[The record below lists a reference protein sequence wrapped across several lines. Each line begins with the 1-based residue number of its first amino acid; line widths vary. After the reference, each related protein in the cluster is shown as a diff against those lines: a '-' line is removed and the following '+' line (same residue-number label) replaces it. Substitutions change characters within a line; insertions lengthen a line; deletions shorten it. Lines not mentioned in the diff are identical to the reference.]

1 MAIIASV
8 SYNGYL
14 GVSNLNTPNTI
25 TQNLVATTN
34 NNCFSITT
42 TNTTLTNT
50 YTLLGGGGV
59 YDRIDSTGVGRN
71 GGHAIYINV
80 NSVTIIN
87 YGDLLG
93 GGGGGGAT
101 SNGNRHGSF
110 TNYAGPGG
118 GGSGGSYDIAG
129 GNGGSLAFSSV
140 TGSSG
145 TNRSGGGGG
154 AGGGLGG
161 AGGGLGGGA
170 GGAGG
175 SFSNGAYIGISGGS
189 NSAASCAG
197 GGGGYGGGNG
207 GNCTSDG
214 PGGGGGGGGGYG
226 GTSNGTTGGYA
237 WGAGGKGGYS
247 IFNNNKTGLTL
258 YNSQGGDNYG
268 PLFYGATT
276 NNSSYLPTKYY
287 IRLNSLTNYGQ
298 LYCTGWGAITT
309 GTFNNIDIDPTSTFT
324 FTESGTTTYKSVLVG
339 NCFATKSGTVT
350 LNNISGNYSIIESTS
365 ITIGVI
371 SYKSYDLVITLP
383 LPGYGIMAASSLTLS
398 GYLNRSDL
406 DPISYYINGLN
417 QTSTTT
423 GMVSIQ
429 NTSNFVSL
437 YANYVVASGTGFTI
451 NSDQRIKKNVEY
463 LSSAE
468 SLKLVNVLKPASF
481 QYVDSM
487 KGIVPKYGYLA
498 QEVESVFPNMVYQ
511 NPAYI
516 PNFYEMVKIEDSH
529 KIILQ
534 TKNTESLA
542 IGTKVQFYD
551 IQNAVVLRE
560 VESIID
566 SKSFM
571 VTESILEGVET
582 LFLYGQEV
590 ADYRSIDTDQINTV
604 LLSALQETNKKIADQ
619 DKEIDALKRTMEEL
633 GKKIDDSLQIV
644 EHVQTSGSNDV

>member
-1 MAIIASV
+1 MAIIASN

-14 GVSNLNTPNTI
+14 GVDVTNLTTSFE
-25 TQNLVATTN
+25 TTRNLVATTN
-34 NNCFSITT
+34 GNCFSITT
-42 TNTTLTNT
+42 ANITLTNT
-50 YTLLGGGGV
+50 YILLGGGGV
-59 YDRIDSTGVGRN
+59 YNGLTNGNGRN
-71 GGHAIYINV
+71 GGHSIYINAD
-80 NSVTIIN
+80 NATIIN

-93 GGGGGGAT
+93 GGGGGG
-101 SNGNRHGSF
+101 SHKDRYGSY

-118 GGSGGSYDIAG
+118 GGSGGSYDG
-129 GNGGSLAFSSV
+129 GSGIGGSLAFLSV
-140 TGSSG
+140 NGSSG
-145 TNRSGGGGG
+145 VSRGGGGGG

-161 AGGGLGGGA
+161 GGGVAGSGS

-175 SFSNGAYIGISGGS
+175 SFSNGAYIGINGS
-189 NSAASCAG
+189 NNPSVNAAA

-207 GNCTSDG
+207 GNAIGGGG
-214 PGGGGGGGGGYG
+214 PGGGGGGGGGNG
-226 GTSNGTTGGYA
+226 GTGIGSLNGNL

-247 IFNNNKTGLTL
+247 IFNNDKTGLIL

-276 NNSSYLPTKYY
+276 TNNSSYLPTKYY
-287 IRLNSLTNYGQ
+287 IRVNSLTNYGQ

-309 GTFNNIDIDPTSTFT
+309 GSFNNIDIDPTSTL
-324 FTESGTTTYKSVLVG
+324 SVTTYKSVLVG
-339 NCFATKSGTVT
+339 NCFTTKTGGIFTSRFLNATYNINQSTPITV
-350 LNNISGNYSIIESTS
+350 GA
-365 ITIGVI
+365 V
-371 SYKSYDLVITLP
+371 SYRSYDLIIDNITLN
-383 LPGYGIMAASSLTLS
+383 LSGIMAASSLTLS
-398 GYLNRSDL
+398 GYLNNPAPS
-406 DPISYYINGLN
+406 ISYYINGLN

-429 NTSNFVSL
+429 NTSNYVSL

-487 KGIVPKYGYLA
+487 KGVVPKYGYLA
-498 QEVESVFPNMVYQ
+498 QEVESVFPNLVYQ

-516 PNFYEMVKIEDSH
+516 PNFYEIVKIEDSRR
-529 KIILQ
+529 IILP

-551 IQNAVVLRE
+551 IQNVVVLRE

-566 SKSFM
+566 ETSFT
-571 VTESILEGVET
+571 VSDAFLEGVET

-619 DKEIDALKRTMEEL
+619 DKEIDGLKRTVEEL
-633 GKKIDDSLQIV
+633 GKKIDDSLQI
-644 EHVQTSGSNDV
+644 